1 MEYILQHLIR
11 GAIDGFYEKDKDGG
25 DGIGL
30 KYRDAESDQD
40 LFIALVIPTMQFI
53 HNHRTTGQLS
63 LSPID
68 TMLQCR
74 VRFPRKIDADRDNL
88 RRYSSSSEF
97 GFTEVIDRG
106 VVFLFCCI
114 PFVRVVVFVS
124 TALTSRFV
132 HPRAT
137 FSINTNF
144 PQPLTSLTTGQR
156 RMSFWLHSCSCSH

>member
-1 MEYILQHLIR
+1 MFFIMTYLCLDFLFVEYILQHLIR

-40 LFIALVIPTMQFI
+40 LFIALVIPTIQFI

-68 TMLQCR
+68 TILQCR

-124 TALTSRFV
+124 TALTSRFCT
-132 HPRAT
+132 PGRPSLSTQT
-137 FSINTNF
+137 FRS
-144 PQPLTSLTTGQR
+144 R
-156 RMSFWLHSCSCSH
+156 